1 MLRLRKKCWEY
12 LLKELWQSWRNFYMS
27 QTGCWT
33 GRSIAVQTVHCS
45 PVSEG
50 CTGASGLLA
59 VAAGLKQCGMFL
71 LSAVLC
77 TVRPGQLHSLVNI
90 RRNAITT
97 LTWRGEKPVFIL
109 ENVWTGNG
117 IQFTWK
123 FYENRKQTLIQIWI
137 WVWTIFET
145 TLRIFSFNP
154 FLSPTSSLILLIR
167 NSQEIFE
174 LNAYRTSLFSL
185 NS

>member
-1 MLRLRKKCWEY
+1 MHIFKSSIPTYIPKCIGKSTKKKNEYHLRFEILRLRKNAWNIF
-12 LLKELWQSWRNFYMS
+12 LKNS
-27 QTGCWT
+27 
-33 GRSIAVQTVHCS
+33 GRAEGIFTWVRQAAGLVEVFAVQTVHCS

-77 TVRPGQLHSLVNI
+77 TVRSGQLHSLVNI

-97 LTWRGEKPVFIL
+97 PTWRGEKPVFIL
-109 ENVWTGNG
+109 DNVWTGNG

-123 FYENRKQTLIQIWI
+123 FYENRKQTLIQICI
-137 WVWTIFET
+137 
-145 TLRIFSFNP
+145 
-154 FLSPTSSLILLIR
+154 
-167 NSQEIFE
+167 
-174 LNAYRTSLFSL
+174 
-185 NS
+185 

>member
-1 MLRLRKKCWEY
+1 
-12 LLKELWQSWRNFYMS
+12 MS

-90 RRNAITT
+90 RRNAIYNSN
-97 LTWRGEKPVFIL
+97 L
-109 ENVWTGNG
+109 ERREASFYSRKCLNG
-117 IQFTWK
+117 KW
-123 FYENRKQTLIQIWI
+123 
-137 WVWTIFET
+137 
-145 TLRIFSFNP
+145 
-154 FLSPTSSLILLIR
+154 
-167 NSQEIFE
+167 NSIYMKV
-174 LNAYRTSLFSL
+174 L
-185 NS
+185 